1 MQQLYQQWR
10 NHAIWWVTTI
20 IADVNRWVTIRETIV
35 KKLGKLDIPFVFTR
49 TATKEDFGLAI
60 ENI

>member
-49 TATKEDFGLAI
+49 TS
-60 ENI
+60 